1 MIEPEYLSY
10 RDIEERTI
18 RFAKKHNPN
27 CIVLFPVEEIIEFDL
42 GIDIIPI
49 PNLQK
54 DLDIEGFTSSDL
66 KSIYVDQSVF
76 ERRLYRY
83 RFTLA
88 HELGHIEL
96 HADILKKLPC
106 DSVAEWKERYRVI
119 GRRNYG
125 WLEWQAN
132 CFGGLLLVPTELL
145 MVHFENALQTTEIK
159 RLINFFQKRRF
170 KAEDAIDYLLE
181 KLAERLVSIFDV
193 SIEVLKIRMEKEKLN
208 IKLLQLLK

>member
-1 MIEPEYLSY
+1 MIELEYLSY

-18 RFAKKHNPN
+18 RFAKKYNPN
-27 CIVLFPVEEIIEFDL
+27 CIVPFPVEEIIEFDL

-54 DLDIEGFTSSDL
+54 DFDIEGFTSSDL

-106 DSVAEWKERYRVI
+106 NSVAEWKERYRVI

-132 CFGGLLLVPTELL
+132 CFAGLLLVPTELL
-145 MVHFENALQTTEIK
+145 MVHFERTLQTTEINE
-159 RLINFFQKRRF
+159 LISSFQKRQF
-170 KAEDAIDYLLE
+170 KAEDATDYLLE
-181 KLAERLVSIFDV
+181 KLAERLVNIFDV
-193 SIEVLKIRMEKEKLN
+193 SIQVLKIRMEKEKLN
-208 IKLLQLLK
+208 IKLSQLLK